1 MVSFSLLP
9 SHKNFFCFQVKLL
22 DGECLKNKKELSDL
36 KDYLAKE
43 EQLLEECR
51 RDNMTVKQRLADT
64 ESAKETASR
73 EVSLLK
79 RRLSELD
86 EDMRG
91 KEKEFQTNIEAI
103 RRAEQKATEKVHNL
117 ENVLENTN
125 QDLSDQKL
133 KNSGAEGR
141 IAGLEAQLARTEG
154 AKNDVEVKLANL
166 HSTLRRT
173 LGIRA
178 GGNG

>member
-1 MVSFSLLP
+1 M
-9 SHKNFFCFQVKLL
+9 
-22 DGECLKNKKELSDL
+22 
-36 KDYLAKE
+36 
-43 EQLLEECR
+43 LEECR
-51 RDNMTVKQRLADT
+51 RDNMTVKQRLVDT
-64 ESAKETASR
+64 ENAKETAAR
-73 EVSLLK
+73 EVGLLK

-86 EDMRG
+86 EEMRV
-91 KEKEFQTNIEAI
+91 KEKEFQTNIETI
-103 RRAEQKATEKVHNL
+103 RKAEQKATDKVHNL
-117 ENVLENTN
+117 ENLLENTH
-125 QDLSDQKL
+125 QDLSEQKL
-133 KNSGAEGR
+133 KFSGAEGR